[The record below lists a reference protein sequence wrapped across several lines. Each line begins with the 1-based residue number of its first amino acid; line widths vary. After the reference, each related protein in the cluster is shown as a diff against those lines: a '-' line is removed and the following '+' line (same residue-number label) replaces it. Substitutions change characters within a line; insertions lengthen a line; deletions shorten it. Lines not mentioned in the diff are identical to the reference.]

1 MNHRGRKSQAELN
14 VVVAMP
20 TGKQRLRP
28 PPDLSA
34 EEKAAFSAI
43 VSSID
48 ADHFIPSDLPLLSSY
63 ATAIVQERN
72 AISHLKDEGY
82 VVNGKPSPW
91 VVIQEKAHRQMV
103 ALTLRLRLSPQGRG
117 RNKVKS
123 ERTMN
128 AYDRLELENDD
139 DAD

>member
-28 PPDLSA
+28 PPDLTA

-48 ADHFIPSDLPLLSSY
+48 ADHFLPSDLPLVASY
-63 ATAIVQERN
+63 AVAICQEKE
-72 AISHLKDEGY
+72 AINHLKDEGY
-82 VVNGKPSPW
+82 VVGNRPSPW
-91 VVIQEKAHRQMV
+91 IVVQEKAHRAMMM
-103 ALTLRLRLSPQGRG
+103 LTLRLRLSPQGRG

-128 AYDRLELENDD
+128 AYDRLELENDE
-139 DAD
+139 